1 MKLELNSEQFKFLS
15 FIIQDF
21 EYNDETERKMIEQ
34 LEFKLYKAD
43 VSETLV
49 SNKGLLEHSFYN

>member
-43 VSETLV
+43 VSKTLE